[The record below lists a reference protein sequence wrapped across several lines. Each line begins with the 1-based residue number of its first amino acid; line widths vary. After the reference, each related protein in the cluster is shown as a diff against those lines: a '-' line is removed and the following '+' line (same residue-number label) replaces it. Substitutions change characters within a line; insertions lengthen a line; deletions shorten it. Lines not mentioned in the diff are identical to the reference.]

1 MCSRGVGVKEK
12 GEKWKMGEGNRGD
25 RVAWGY
31 LYLGPLRL
39 ADYYDGGGV
48 KPTLMFWAEL

>member
-1 MCSRGVGVKEK
+1 VCSRGVGVKEK
-12 GEKWKMGEGNRGD
+12 GKKWRWEKKTDGIGWLR
-25 RVAWGY
+25 GY

>member
-12 GEKWKMGEGNRGD
+12 GEKWKMGEGNRWD